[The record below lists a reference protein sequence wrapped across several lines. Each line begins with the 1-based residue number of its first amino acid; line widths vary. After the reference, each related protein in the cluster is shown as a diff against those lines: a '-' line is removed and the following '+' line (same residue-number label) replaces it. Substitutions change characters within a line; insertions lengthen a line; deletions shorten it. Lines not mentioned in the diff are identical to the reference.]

1 MILRNHL
8 FKRQFPILFLHFR
21 CSGNCRST
29 GSTLR
34 TRASPEGR
42 KDSES
47 VRNGN
52 ILATRAFIICI
63 LCATRGIHFILEQPR
78 SSVMEFHPAFQSM
91 ARLIS
96 MYRLSMNMSDYGG
109 PTKKPT
115 ILYSSHSAVF
125 STTWKRTFSKLGCKD
140 CSLGTYVEIYVLF
153 QACFDFVLL
162 KCSIPFL

>member
-21 CSGNCRST
+21 CSGNSRST

-78 SSVMEFHPAFQSM
+78 SSVMEYHPAFQSM

-109 PTKKPT
+109 PTKNPP
-115 ILYSSHSAVF
+115 SSIPATQLFLAPLGKGPFQSLVAKIVVWGLMLK
-125 STTWKRTFSKLGCKD
+125 STSFSKHAL
-140 CSLGTYVEIYVLF
+140 ILF
-153 QACFDFVLL
+153 C
-162 KCSIPFL
+162 